1 MSDKLVKNGT
11 VKTPWG
17 MGWVIKQFTQWR
29 RPDGPASFFTDRMQL
44 RKSLALCHTCEHFTL
59 PAKWQDRYNYQRVRQ
74 FHSDGVGC
82 DYCRADEPT
91 NLYIP
96 IEGTLAAE
104 YRTMEPSV
112 KETKIREATTR
123 YVY

>member
-1 MSDKLVKNGT
+1 MSDKLVKNGS

-17 MGWVIKQFTQWR
+17 FGWVIKQFTEWR
-29 RPDGPASFFTDRMQL
+29 RPDGPASFFTDRLNL
-44 RKSLALCHTCEHFTL
+44 RKSLALCHTCEVFTL
-59 PAKWQDRYNYQRVRQ
+59 PSKWQDRYSYQIVKQ
-74 FHSDGVGC
+74 FHGEAVGC

-96 IEGTLAAE
+96 MEGTLAAD
-104 YRTMEPSV
+104 YNLMEKSI
-112 KETKIREATTR
+112 KETRERERR